1 MFKDLK
7 KAVCR
12 ANRELAA
19 QGLIKLTWGNVS
31 GIDRAKG
38 LVVIK
43 PSGVPYDALRPESMV
58 VVDLDGKVVAG
69 KLRPSS
75 DTPTHLVLYRAWPQ
89 IGGIVHTHSPYATMF
104 AQAGRG
110 IPCLGTT
117 HADTFYGEIPVTR
130 TFKATEVESDYEA
143 NTGRI
148 IVERFANLSPEEMP
162 AVLVADHAPFAWGK
176 TPAEAV
182 EHAVVLEEVARMAVG
197 TLLISKGIPLVP
209 QYLMEKHFRRKHG
222 ASAYYGQQ
230 QPQTLNQENKP
241 PSAIIGKMPGST

>member
-1 MFKDLK
+1 MLEELK

-31 GIDRAKG
+31 GIDRGRG

-43 PSGVPYDALRPESMV
+43 PSGVSYNSLRPESMV

-75 DTPTHLVLYRAWPQ
+75 DTPTHLILYRTWPQ

-130 TFKATEVESDYEA
+130 TFKATEVENDYEA
-143 NTGRI
+143 NTGRVI
-148 IVERFANLSPEEMP
+148 IERFANISPEEMP
-162 AVLVADHAPFAWGK
+162 AVLVADHAPFTWGK
-176 TPAEAV
+176 TAAEAV
-182 EHAVVLEEVARMAVG
+182 EHAVILEEVARIAVG

-209 QYLMEKHFRRKHG
+209 QYLLEKHFKRKHG
-222 ASAYYGQQ
+222 ATAYYGQTAAPDVKVEK
-230 QPQTLNQENKP
+230 QPSIAPVKRDSE
-241 PSAIIGKMPGST
+241 